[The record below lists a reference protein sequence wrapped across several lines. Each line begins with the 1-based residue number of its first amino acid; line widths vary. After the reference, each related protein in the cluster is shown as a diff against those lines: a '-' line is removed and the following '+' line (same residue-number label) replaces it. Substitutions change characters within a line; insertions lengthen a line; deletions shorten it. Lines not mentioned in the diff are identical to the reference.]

1 MPTNKKYRRRPTRRP
16 KRKPRA
22 TAKDKQQDRRIAK
35 LEKAVEDKFAV
46 DKQSSNISNSLK
58 DAVTLNLI
66 NGIADVVPPIA
77 QGDGDNAN
85 RDGDSITLKSLRVA
99 YSLTPDL
106 TVPIVD
112 QANRA
117 CDYQLVRVMLVCDN
131 DPTYVIAGQ
140 ETSPGSG
147 VYTPQFGENKL
158 TWEHIFFNPKDE
170 DLTDQTIMCFRN
182 RDVMRSKRLSVM
194 YDRTHKLHPRNC
206 VGAGVFN
213 ISKAWKRGS
222 QMAFSA
228 GGGRAI
234 NKRYYL
240 CAFSNTAKTNP
251 VLLDYRSQVV
261 YEG

>member
-1 MPTNKKYRRRPTRRP
+1 MPIRKYRKRRVTTR
-16 KRKPRA
+16 KRKARA

-46 DKQSSNISNSLK
+46 EKQSKNISNALK
-58 DAVTLNLI
+58 DSVTLQLV
-66 NGIADVVPPIA
+66 NGINDVIPPIS
-77 QGDGDNAN
+77 QGDGDNAQ
-85 RDGDSITLKSLRVA
+85 RTGDSISMKSLRVS

-106 TVPIVD
+106 LTPLVD
-112 QANRA
+112 QANVA
-117 CDYQLVRVMLVCDN
+117 CDYQMVRVMLVCDN
-131 DPTYVIAGQ
+131 DPTYVTAGQ

-147 VYTPQFGENKL
+147 VYAPQFGENKL

-170 DLTDQTIMCFRN
+170 DVTDHTIMCFRN
-182 RDVMRSKRLSVM
+182 RDVMRSRRLSVL

-206 VGAGVFN
+206 TGCGVFN
-213 ISKAWKRGS
+213 ISKTWKRGQ
-222 QMAFSA
+222 QMGFSA

-240 CAFSNTAKTNP
+240 CCFSNTGKNNP
-251 VLLDYRSQVV
+251 CLVDYRSQVV